1 MAQTSLYKN
10 TAGNAHRNRYMQ
22 TEEVFRNGM
31 RYTNAPHLPG
41 YAKTIVNFNI
51 KNDGEVFTPRGGLR
65 VIASEV
71 ARQTLT
77 KSGEDVFDLSLNARN
92 SIALYTDYCIHH
104 SSSMYVST
112 PDGDAIQCNYLLA
125 SVMDDSQQ
133 FVLHNAKL
141 IVEYEGD
148 YVEAD
153 YDNTAPDAVKQ
164 GTLLMKPACT
174 AMHEMQVPTP
184 RKRSGIYATLE
195 GNTYVLVQENGSKHL
210 GKLITRVTNNNKL
223 KWSVCKIA
231 PTEVQ
236 PTQAINYGYNMLK
249 ENPYMFENVS
259 TVTGDIVLTGVV
271 PYDEQGNLLLTSR
284 PGVAIDFKLF
294 YKYPQADVDNGDKYL
309 FQWEVQD
316 LQSNSDAVVVQRVRQ
331 SKEYNPGEEV
341 VFKYTP
347 AYNVFSIIVKVFRKS
362 TIDALDNKWEEDD
375 ALQTLVTKDDNLVPD
390 SVITLSSYHLTSNS
404 NSTMLNISAAS
415 FDVCTAT
422 GMCTWQQRVVL
433 WGVEGAK
440 ATLFVTEINDPG
452 YVPYPNNSEVFADD
466 IVCAVPYMTNLLVF
480 TKTALY
486 KITLNEDGLTYSTT
500 CIQERL
506 AMTQEDANSVIT
518 VQNMVYFKSNN
529 YYYMIVPNNKS
540 LQTDLQMAPVS
551 RPIEYL
557 LDDFEKGVRELINE
571 VYNITYDTADN
582 KYDVE
587 LIDYHAY
594 VADTQVRNVYKIKIN
609 EYFNYTDPEICFLD
623 IVLNYDTVLR
633 AWTCYMYETTQYRME
648 VYKPTVTGQ
657 TQFAF
662 VRELNYSCRLGI
674 AQFDNEEPQDNL
686 PLNDDKERKFG
697 NYQFIDTGYR
707 AFNTE
712 HKKRFREIQFH
723 INSRAGDVL
732 NFYTAFTVDD
742 VERQAMYKNSVQQV
756 TDPEDP
762 NYGVIFVEREFVDV
776 KQTPGLTKL
785 DEWKLDTS
793 KFPDLTVY
801 KIRFRVS
808 GKGYG
813 GAVKL
818 LSVNETKYELLNMS
832 WIYRLM
838 FAR

>member
-1 MAQTSLYKN
+1 MPQTTLYKN
-10 TAGNAHRNRYMQ
+10 TAGNGHRNRYMQ
-22 TEEVFRNGM
+22 TEEVFMNGM
-31 RYTNAPHLPG
+31 KYTDAPHAPG

-51 KNDGEVFTPRGGLR
+51 KNDGEVFVPRGGLR
-65 VIASEV
+65 VVRSEV
-71 ARQTLT
+71 SRQTLIKPNT
-77 KSGEDVFDLSLNARN
+77 VDQFYS
-92 SIALYTDYCIHH
+92 DYCIHH
-104 SSSMYVST
+104 AHTMYVET
-112 PDGDAIQCNYLLA
+112 TDGDAILCNYVLA
-125 SVMDDSQQ
+125 SVMDDTQQ
-133 FVLHNAKL
+133 FILADAKL
-141 IVEYEGD
+141 VIEYEND
-148 YVEAD
+148 YIEAAYDEAD
-153 YDNTAPDAVKQ
+153 TRAVI
-164 GTLLMKPACT
+164 TSALLMKPACT
-174 AMHEMQVPTP
+174 AMHEMEVNTP
-184 RKRSGIYATLE
+184 RKRSGIFTSLE
-195 GNTYVLVQENGSKHL
+195 GNTYVLVNEAGINHL
-210 GKLITRVTNNNKL
+210 GKIVARFKEDRTIHWFVEKIT
-223 KWSVCKIA
+223 
-231 PTEVQ
+231 PTAVQ

-249 ENPYMFENVS
+249 ENPYTFENVV

-271 PYDEQGNLLLTSR
+271 PYDEQGKLLLTSR

-294 YKYPQADVDNGDKYL
+294 YKYPQTDVDNGDKYL

-316 LQSNSDAVVVQRVRQ
+316 LQSNSEAIIAQRVRK
-331 SKEYNPGEEV
+331 SKEYAPGDEV

-347 AYNVFSIIVKVFRKS
+347 AYNVFSIIVKVYRKS
-362 TIDALDNKWEEDD
+362 TIEELDKKWEEDTD
-375 ALQTLVTKDDNLVPD
+375 LQTLVTKDDNLVPD
-390 SVITLSSYHLTSNS
+390 QVITLSSYHLTANS
-404 NSTMLNISAAS
+404 NSSMLNTEAAS

-422 GMCTWQQRVVL
+422 GVCTWQQRLVF

-440 ATLFVTEINDPG
+440 STLFVSEINDPG
-452 YVPYPNNSEVFADD
+452 YVPYPNNSEVFADN
-466 IVCAVPYMTNLLVF
+466 IVCAIPYMTNLLVF

-486 KITLNEDGLTYSTT
+486 KLTLNDDGLSYSTA
-500 CIQERL
+500 CVQERL
-506 AMTQEDANSVIT
+506 SMTLEDANSVIT

-529 YYYMIVPNNKS
+529 YYYMIVPNTKS

-557 LDDFEKGVRELINE
+557 LDDFKTSMRAMINE
-571 VYNITYDTADN
+571 VYNITYDVADT
-582 KYDVE
+582 KFDID
-587 LIDYHAY
+587 LLDYHVY
-594 VADTQVRNVYKIKIN
+594 VADTQVRNVYKIRLN
-609 EYFNYTDPEICFLD
+609 EYLGHADPTVYYLD
-623 IVLNYDTVLR
+623 VMLNYDTVLR

-657 TQFAF
+657 TQFAYI
-662 VRELNYSCRLGI
+662 RELDYACRLGI
-674 AQFDNEEPQDNL
+674 AQFDNEEPHDNL
-686 PLNDDKERKFG
+686 PLNEDKERTFG

-712 HKKRFREIQFH
+712 HKKRFREVQFH
-723 INSRAGDVL
+723 INSRTTDTL

-742 VERQAMYKNSVQQV
+742 VERQGMYKNSVQQV
-756 TDPEDP
+756 TDPDDP

-776 KQTPGLTKL
+776 KQTPSLTKL

-818 LSVNETKYELLNMS
+818 LSVNESKYELLNMS